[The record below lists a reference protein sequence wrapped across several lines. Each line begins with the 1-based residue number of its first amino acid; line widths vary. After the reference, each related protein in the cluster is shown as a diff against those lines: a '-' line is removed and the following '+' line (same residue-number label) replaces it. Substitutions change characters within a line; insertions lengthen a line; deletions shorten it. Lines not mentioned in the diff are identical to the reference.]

1 MLQGVLTTMTEALS
15 VFGTTAREAVGSWR
29 AAFVSAGFCCG
40 LAACAPATPP
50 PVVAHVAPRANTAAP
65 PPDWFHRQ
73 LALARHARV
82 TFTPHADQTGA
93 QLAYYKVMVPACQH
107 VIKSGPDKYHARCVA
122 LLHHANMAA
131 VADAAKILP
140 PPDDFACN
148 DDHDDGNDPPALVT
162 ACND

>member
-1 MLQGVLTTMTEALS
+1 MLRGVLTTMDEEMRITRHA
-15 VFGTTAREAVGSWR
+15 ARGAPGSCCP
-29 AAFVSAGFCCG
+29 AIISAGFCCA
-40 LAACAPATPP
+40 LAACAPAAPP
-50 PVVAHVAPRANTAAP
+50 PVVAHEAPKTSPAAP
-65 PPDWFHRQ
+65 LPDWFHRQ

-82 TFTPHADQTGA
+82 TFAPHADQTGA
-93 QLAYYKVMVPACQH
+93 QLAYYKVMVPACQR
-107 VIKSGPDKYHARCVA
+107 VIKSGPDKYRGRCVA